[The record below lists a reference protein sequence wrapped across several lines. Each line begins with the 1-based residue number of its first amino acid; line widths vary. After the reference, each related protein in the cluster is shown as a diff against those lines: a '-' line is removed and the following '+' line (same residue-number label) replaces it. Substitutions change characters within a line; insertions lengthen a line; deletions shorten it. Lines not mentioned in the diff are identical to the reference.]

1 MRKGYIVIFVSI
13 LVLGG
18 HLGLLPMIFFYASR
32 FEIADKLDT
41 AFVIGPITA
50 AYFITISKF
59 VIDTRDSLIVTNER
73 VNALY
78 ALFSIII
85 SSFFVLSIYTIIWMM
100 QNRMIVD
107 IGSAKRSI
115 GVVELFVGGAFAL
128 FVDNIFGAK
137 R

>member
-32 FEIADKLDT
+32 FEMADKLDT

-59 VIDTRDSLIVTNER
+59 VIDSRDVTDRHRREGQRALCDLLDRHFVFLRTLDLHRHLDDAESNDRRYIVCQAQR
-73 VNALY
+73 
-78 ALFSIII
+78 
-85 SSFFVLSIYTIIWMM
+85 
-100 QNRMIVD
+100 
-107 IGSAKRSI
+107 RSH
-115 GVVELFVGGAFAL
+115 
-128 FVDNIFGAK
+128 
-137 R
+137 

>member
-1 MRKGYIVIFVSI
+1 MPKGYIVIFVSI

-18 HLGLLPMIFFYASR
+18 HLGLLPMIFFFASR
-32 FEIADKLDT
+32 FEMADKLDT

-59 VIDTRDSLIVTNER
+59 VIDTRSMPIVTKEK

-78 ALFSIII
+78 AIFSIVI
-85 SSFFVLSIYTIIWMM
+85 STFFVFSIYTVIWMM
-100 QNRMIVD
+100 QNLMIVE
-107 IGSAKRSI
+107 ISTVKRSI
-115 GVVELFVGGAFAL
+115 GVIELFVGGGFAL

>member
-32 FEIADKLDT
+32 FEMADKLDT

-59 VIDTRDSLIVTNER
+59 VIDSRDVPIVTAEQ

-78 ALFSIII
+78 AIFSIVI
-85 SSFFVLSIYTIIWMM
+85 SSFFVLSIYTVIWMM

-107 IGSAKRSI
+107 LASAKRSI
-115 GVVELFVGGAFAL
+115 GVIELFVGGGFAL
-128 FVDNIFGAK
+128 FVDNIFGTK